1 MEIIRRLF
9 LLLVSSYHS
18 WDALSIGGPGESGY
32 SLFMRRI
39 SCALP
44 AVVWPHYRRSPR
56 TALLLIYRIQSH
68 THPKRRKFCLKH
80 AGRKSVKEELPER
93 RKGPKRAAE
102 CRLKVPTHVW
112 ELEAAS
118 SSLAT
123 RTILGRRLW
132 ISHSG
137 AKLWD
142 TLVNNGG
149 VPLFCVHY

>member
-9 LLLVSSYHS
+9 SFWSHHTIAGTLCRLEAQAKAAILCLCGAFPAPLLWWSGP
-18 WDALSIGGPGESGY
+18 LS
-32 SLFMRRI
+32 
-39 SCALP
+39 LP
-44 AVVWPHYRRSPR
+44 PR
-56 TALLLIYRIQSH
+56 TTLLLIYRIQSH

-123 RTILGRRLW
+123 PTILGRRLW

>member
-9 LLLVSSYHS
+9 SFWSHHTIAGTLCRLEAQAKAAILCLCGAFPAPLLWWSGP
-18 WDALSIGGPGESGY
+18 LS
-32 SLFMRRI
+32 
-39 SCALP
+39 LP
-44 AVVWPHYRRSPR
+44 PR
-56 TALLLIYRIQSH
+56 TTLLLIYRIQSH

-93 RKGPKRAAE
+93 RKGPKRAVK
-102 CRLKVPTHVW
+102 CRLKVQTHIW